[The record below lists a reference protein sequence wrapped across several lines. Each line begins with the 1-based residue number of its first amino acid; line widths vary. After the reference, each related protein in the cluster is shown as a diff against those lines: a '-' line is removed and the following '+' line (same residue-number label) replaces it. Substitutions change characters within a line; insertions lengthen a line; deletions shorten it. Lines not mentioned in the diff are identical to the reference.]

1 MKNISSRRRFLRNLL
16 LGVFSTVL
24 TFSFFRTGKSS
35 HWNLLD
41 DSNDDQL
48 PKISPAFKMNV
59 FNDGKVELY
68 THQPGGDKV
77 TTSFNGL
84 EADILL
90 KLSKQSD
97 PKQYT
102 QELGLKYSLEKEAY
116 ISAVNSTLS
125 SLEDRGF
132 IYYGELMLVK
142 IVEAENE

>member
-1 MKNISSRRRFLRNLL
+1 MENINNRRRFLRNLL
-16 LGVFSTVL
+16 FGVSSAVL

-35 HWNLLD
+35 PWIHLD
-41 DSNDDQL
+41 DPDEGQL

-59 FNDGKVELY
+59 FTDGKVELY
-68 THQPGGDKV
+68 THQSGGDKV

-97 PKQYT
+97 PKIYT
-102 QELGLKYSLEKEAY
+102 KELGSKYSLEEEAY
-116 ISAVNSTLS
+116 VSAVNSTLT

-132 IYYGELMLVK
+132 IYYGDPMLVK
-142 IVEAENE
+142 IMEAGNE